1 MNLDYVIVAV
11 VSALAIAMHVVL
23 YMLIRRWM
31 DRDLALSF
39 AGEDPGKRD
48 YMLQRLQQAKD
59 EGVKRR
65 ELPAWLARAAGDYRA
80 TGADQAIA

>member
-1 MNLDYVIVAV
+1 MIVAV

-39 AGEDPGKRD
+39 AGEDEAKRD
-48 YMLQRLQQAKD
+48 YMRACLERAKREGVRRRDLPDWLQRQA
-59 EGVKRR
+59 ERYS
-65 ELPAWLARAAGDYRA
+65 E
-80 TGADQAIA
+80 

>member
-39 AGEDPGKRD
+39 AGEDGPKRE
-48 YMLQRLQQAKD
+48 YKLQRLAQAGR
-59 EGVKRR
+59 EGVRR
-65 ELPAWLARAAGDYRA
+65 RDLPDWLQR
-80 TGADQAIA
+80 QAERYSE

>member
-39 AGEDPGKRD
+39 AGEDGPKRE
-48 YMLQRLQQAKD
+48 YMLQRLAQAGR
-59 EGVKRR
+59 EGVRR
-65 ELPAWLARAAGDYRA
+65 RDLPDWLQR
-80 TGADQAIA
+80 QAERYSD